1 MHLLINDNEQLPIM
15 QTLTVNNV
23 EIQVERKPIKNLH
36 LSVYPPDGRVHVS
49 APLLYSDERIQLY
62 INKKW
67 AWITAKRA
75 ALTSFNIQSPREYVS
90 GEAHYFMGQLYTLKV
105 ERDGR
110 FPQHVEIVGDYITV
124 TVRPQAEPQH
134 IESVLY
140 AWYKEQ
146 LTPVISGMVEK
157 YSEKL
162 GVAPDHWEVRKMAA
176 RWGSCSTTKKKI
188 LFNIELAKN
197 LVLYLAYYFRCSD
210 RRSLMT
216 TLAQGSSKHN
226 LSKDNFLNL
235 PSSKVGKTAI
245 ANVLNDLDEE
255 IAALEAKRAKYEQVK
270 QGMMQEL
277 LTGRIRLIKE

>member
-1 MHLLINDNEQLPIM
+1 M

-36 LSVYPPDGRVHVS
+36 LSVYPSDGRVHVS

-90 GEAHYFMGQLYTLKV
+90 GEAHYFMGQLYRLKV

-134 IESVLY
+134 IEGVLY

-197 LVLYLAYYFRCSD
+197 LGLYLAYYFRCSQG
-210 RRSLMT
+210 RSLMT
-216 TLAQGSSKHN
+216 TLGQGSTRYN
-226 LSKDNFLNL
+226 LSKDNFLKSTIIL
-235 PSSKVGKTAI
+235 PSSKDKQTAI
-245 ANVLNDLDEE
+245 ANILSDMDEE

-270 QGMMQEL
+270 QGMMQEP
-277 LTGRIRLIKE
+277 LTGRV

>member
-1 MHLLINDNEQLPIM
+1 MQKLI
-15 QTLTVNNV
+15 VNNV

-49 APLLYSDERIQLY
+49 APEAYTDERIRLY

-67 AWITAKRA
+67 SWITAKRA
-75 ALTSFNIQSPREYVS
+75 AMTSFNIQPQREYVS
-90 GEAHYFMGQLYTLKV
+90 GEAHYFMGQLYRLKV

-110 FPQHVEIVGDYITV
+110 FPQHVEIVGDYLTV

-134 IESVLY
+134 IEGVLY

-176 RWGSCSTTKKKI
+176 RWGSCSNAKKKI
-188 LFNIELAKN
+188 LFNIELAKKPKN
-197 LVLYLAYYFRCSD
+197 CIEYVVLHEMAHLLSRTHSKAFRKILD
-210 RRSLMT
+210 M
-216 TLAQGSSKHN
+216 
-226 LSKDNFLNL
+226 NL
-235 PSSKVGKTAI
+235 PNWG
-245 ANVLNDLDEE
+245 
-255 IAALEAKRAKYEQVK
+255 Q
-270 QGMMQEL
+270 
-277 LTGRIRLIKE
+277 IKEELNEFPL